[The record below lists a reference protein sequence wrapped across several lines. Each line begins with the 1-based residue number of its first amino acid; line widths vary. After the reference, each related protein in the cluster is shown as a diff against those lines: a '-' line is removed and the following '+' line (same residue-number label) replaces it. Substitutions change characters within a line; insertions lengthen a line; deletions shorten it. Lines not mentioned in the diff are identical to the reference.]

1 MVVADFLDGAG
12 DDGGGIFG
20 VVKFE
25 VHAASDVLQFEHGAS
40 PGGTGDVNMNGIRTE
55 FERAG
60 DESFAASVEDG
71 GIAVVEGL
79 NVEDGGGRE
88 VVEKDSTFDF
98 GLDDGVVDVVGEIG
112 VRREHG
118 RAGIRVMG
126 FG

>member
-1 MVVADFLDGAG
+1 
-12 DDGGGIFG
+12 

-25 VHAASDVLQFEHGAS
+25 VHAASNILEFEHGAS
-40 PGGTGDVNMNGIRTE
+40 PGGTGDGNVNGVRTE
-55 FERAG
+55 FGMAG
-60 DESFAASVEDG
+60 DKSFAASEQDS
-71 GIAVVEGL
+71 GIAVVHGL

-88 VVEKDSTFDF
+88 IVKKDSTFDF

-118 RAGIRVMG
+118 RAGDRVMG